1 MRLIFL
7 FIAIALAAAAF
18 VVTLNLTK
26 QPETSDLPVQTP
38 QQVVVKEVPT
48 VNVFIARQ
56 DIPIGAVVSRDTV
69 DIQPWPKHLLLPD
82 FVTQEQD
89 IFTGTTDVP
98 AKAADQT
105 GETPAPIPASTESQ
119 TANQYEDLKRYFV
132 ARTPFQK
139 GEVIMRSKLA
149 NPNDPSFIAANL
161 PKGMRAVTI
170 SADPISGVAGFVFPG
185 DRVDVLV
192 THNVE
197 ITPSQ
202 VNESGATVP
211 GRSEPITEVLLT
223 NVKVVA
229 VNQRAT
235 MQGAEGP
242 QLPNS
247 FTLEVNQSDAQKLR
261 LTELAQ
267 ARLSITLRSIEDKED
282 FELARPTG
290 KGDLSRIT
298 PPSYFPVLY
307 DNKASYTPTVVGGDG
322 KIVTQGTGTSV
333 SPQTIIPTQT
343 PLANLVKDG
352 INQWSPVSNMNKN
365 IIAVIRG
372 SKMEPV
378 EVQDQ

>member
-26 QPETSDLPVQTP
+26 GPDTANLPVSTP

-82 FVTQEQD
+82 FVTQDQD
-89 IFTGTTDVP
+89 IFTAATEVA
-98 AKAADQT
+98 AKPGDKPQ
-105 GETPAPIPASTESQ
+105 EAPVGSKG
-119 TANQYEDLKRYFV
+119 QYNDLKKYFV

-170 SADPISGVAGFVFPG
+170 TADPISGVAGFVFPG
-185 DRVDVLV
+185 DRVDVLI
-192 THNVE
+192 THSVE

-202 VNESGATVP
+202 VNDNGTVVP
-211 GRSEPITEVLLT
+211 GRNEPITEVMLT
-223 NVKVVA
+223 NVKVIA

-242 QLPNS
+242 QLPSS
-247 FTLEVNQSDAQKLR
+247 FTLEVSQTDAQKLR
-261 LTELAQ
+261 LTDLAQ
-267 ARLSITLRSIEDKED
+267 ARLSVTLRSIEDKED

-307 DNKASYTPTVVGGDG
+307 ENKSSYTPTVVSGDG
-322 KIVTQGTGTSV
+322 KIVTKGTGASV
-333 SPQTIIPTQT
+333 SPQTVIPSQT

-352 INQWSPVSNMNKN
+352 INQLSPVSTMNKKV
-365 IIAVIRG
+365 IAVVRG
-372 SKMEPV
+372 VKMEPV